1 MSKREANVRIVL
13 ASASPRRAALMAEM
27 GYEFEV
33 MPPQVDE
40 VFEEDAAPAETA
52 KRLAVAKAEE
62 VAARAGAA
70 VVVAADTVVALGR
83 QILGKPL
90 DRRHAV
96 EILRKL
102 SGSTHEVITGVC
114 VIDARTGRR
123 AVDSVSTTVTMRRM
137 TEAEIR
143 DYVESGE
150 ADGKAGAYAIQ
161 ETADRYVVRVD
172 GSATNVV
179 GLPTERLGEMLSE
192 FGCGGAAGKDG
203 GSGN

>member
-33 MPPQVDE
+33 VPPQVDE

-62 VAARAGAA
+62 VAARAGTA

-83 QILGKPL
+83 EILGKPL
-90 DRRHAV
+90 DRRHAA

-114 VIDARTGRR
+114 VIDTRTGRR

-143 DYVESGE
+143 EYVESGE

-179 GLPTERLGEMLSE
+179 GLPTERLREMLRA
-192 FGCGGAAGKDG
+192 FGCWGAAGKDG
-203 GSGN
+203 ESGN